1 MKYNKRAIKNKIATR
16 LSTKTPEKSSKKEVD
31 LKKLLIGLL
40 AADVI
45 AGLFVAGHFISKK
58 KQKPID
64 KVTKDLNK
72 KYKKTKK
79 KFTKKADKLLKE
91 LEYSASDLM
100 ENASGQ
106 MEMVAGK
113 AKDVRTLT
121 LDKTKDGLADLQ
133 STLENILKKIKR

>member
-1 MKYNKRAIKNKIATR
+1 MKYNKRAVKNKSGVR
-16 LSTKTPEKSSKKEVD
+16 LAAKTAEKPKKREVD
-31 LKKLLIGLL
+31 LKKVLMGLL

-45 AGLFVAGHFISKK
+45 AGLFVAGHLISKK
-58 KQKPID
+58 KQKPLD

-79 KFTKKADKLLKE
+79 RFTKKADKLLKE

-106 MEMVAGK
+106 MEAVADK
-113 AKDVRTLT
+113 AKDVRSVTLS
-121 LDKTKDGLADLQ
+121 KTRDSLTDLQ
-133 STLENILKKIKR
+133 STVENILKKIRR